1 MKKILYSAAAL
12 MFAFCTSVALSSCED
27 VPEPYNNPN
36 ASHGTITGGDDEDG
50 DGDNTS
56 VAKGTGTLEDPY
68 NAVAANKY
76 IATLAADTESDK
88 DIYVK
93 GKVVSISEAY
103 SSNFGNAS
111 FYISEDGTTKNR
123 FYVYRALY
131 LGNQKYKDGQTA
143 LKEGDEVVIC
153 GKVVNYKGNTPET
166 VQSKA
171 YLYSLNGK
179 TTADGSSTTT
189 GVATGDGTLANPYNA
204 VAANKL
210 GESLADNASSDVVY
224 IKGKVSS
231 VKESYNSQYGNG
243 TFYIS
248 DDGKTEN
255 QFYVYRALYLNNESY
270 TDGKTNVQVGDDVV
284 ICGKITKYVSQ
295 YGTTIETVQK
305 EAYLYSLKS
314 NGGGSTGGGEE
325 VIPGGFTVEASSFG
339 FENATSVPSVT
350 LSDGTVLTF
359 DKGTN
364 KNDPKYYTAGGGCI
378 RMYPTNT
385 MTVTSSKTIKQI
397 VISCGSSSQGLGNA
411 SGNVSASNG
420 TVAVD
425 GSNLNITGINNK
437 ETIIKDISETT
448 GIASQIYIKKL
459 TIVYAE

>member
-1 MKKILYSAAAL
+1 MKKILYSAATL
-12 MFAFCTSVALSSCED
+12 MFALCTSVALTSCED

-36 ASHGTITGGDDEDG
+36 ASHGTIADGDEDA

-56 VAKGTGTLEDPY
+56 VAKGSGTLEDPY
-68 NAVAANKY
+68 NAIAANKY
-76 IATLAADTESDK
+76 IATLPADTESDK

-93 GKVVSISEAY
+93 GKVVSISDAY
-103 SSNFGNAS
+103 NSNFGNAS
-111 FYISEDGTTKNR
+111 FYISEDGTSKNR

-143 LKEGDEVVIC
+143 LKEGDEVIIC

-189 GVATGDGTLANPYNA
+189 GVATGDGTLENPYNA

-210 GESLADNASSDVVY
+210 GESLADNASSGIVY

-231 VKESYNSQYGNG
+231 VKEAYNSQYGNG

-248 DDGKTEN
+248 EDGKTEN
-255 QFYVYRALYLNNESY
+255 QFYVYRAMYLNNEAY
-270 TDGKTNVQVGDDVV
+270 TDGKANVQVGDDVV
-284 ICGKITKYVSQ
+284 VCGKITKYVST

-314 NGGGSTGGGEE
+314 NGGGSTGGGDV
-325 VIPGGFTVEASSFG
+325 VIPGGVTFEASSFG
-339 FENATSVPSVT
+339 FGNGVAVPSVT

-359 DKGTN
+359 DNGGGRNT
-364 KNDPKYYTAGGGCI
+364 PTYYTAGGGCV
-378 RMYPTNT
+378 RMYPSNT
-385 MTVTSSKTIKQI
+385 MTIKSSKTIKQI
-397 VISCGSSSQGLGNA
+397 IIGCGSGSKGLGNA
-411 SGNVSASNG
+411 SGDVKVSNG
-420 TVAVD
+420 TIAVD
-425 GSNLNITGINNK
+425 GSNLNITGVNNK
-437 ETIIKDISETT
+437 EIIVTDASTTT
-448 GIASQIYIKKL
+448 GIASQLYVKTL
-459 TIVYAE
+459 TFVYAE